1 LVLLLAGRKDKDR
14 EVKEKTLTVNNPYGL
29 HARSAS
35 LIVQTIQPYKGDVW
49 ITINGQSGP
58 VVNGRSIM
66 DILILGAT
74 RGTKLKFRVEGED
87 EEKILSEVETL
98 FLNNFNE
105 GTRG

>member
-1 LVLLLAGRKDKDR
+1 LVLLLAARKDKNR
-14 EVKEKTLTVNNPYGL
+14 EVKEKTFTVNNPYGL

-35 LIVQTIQPYKGDVW
+35 LIVQTIQSYKSDVW
-49 ITINGQSGP
+49 ITVDGQSSP

-74 RGTKLKFRVEGED
+74 RGTKLKFRVDGKD
-87 EEKILSEVETL
+87 EEKILSEIETL

-105 GTRG
+105 GPRG

>member
-1 LVLLLAGRKDKDR
+1 M
-14 EVKEKTLTVNNPYGL
+14 KEKTFTVSDPYGL

-35 LIVQTIQPYKGDVW
+35 LIVQTIQSHKGDVW
-49 ITINGQSGP
+49 ITVDGQSSP
-58 VVNGRSIM
+58 VANGKSIM

-87 EEKILSEVETL
+87 EEKILSEVEAL

-105 GTRG
+105 DSRG